1 MSNRVGR
8 KNIKYPQRPSTHIK
22 ETDSWKILQNSVP
35 SEWLLRG
42 VTERDYGI
50 DCYLEMV
57 GRDGSVRG
65 DLISIQLKGAESL
78 DWKQNNKQNRQEA
91 TFSGVKIETINY
103 WMNLA
108 VPVFLCVAE
117 TTTKKLYFAPIKNQ
131 VRTQYKKSTRQKSL
145 SFLLSTKHTLDD
157 DQGLLNFIICYIQEK
172 NFKDLIELS
181 RLLLIHLPQYYG
193 FIIGNQELDPFLG
206 VEPDDELMFTHIYMT
221 LHKLCNVLA
230 IDWDIKWLSDIYDE
244 DNKTWKDS
252 YYNLHNLTFTQIM
265 PQLNK
270 TLVVVLESIKNI
282 ITEFQKEFW
291 ESKEYIIYRKAK
303 ELDISNLDSL
313 IW

>member
-1 MSNRVGR
+1 M
-8 KNIKYPQRPSTHIK
+8 KFPQRPSTHIK

-42 VTERDYGI
+42 VTERDYGV

-65 DLISIQLKGAESL
+65 DLISIQLKGTESL
-78 DWKQNNKQNRQEA
+78 DWKQNEKQNRQEA
-91 TFSGVKIETINY
+91 KFSGVKIETINY

-117 TTTKKLYFAPIKNQ
+117 TSTKKLYFAPIKNQ
-131 VRTQYKKSTRQKSL
+131 VRNQYKKYKLQQSL
-145 SFLLSTKHTLDD
+145 SFALSTKHMLDD

-172 NFKDLIELS
+172 NFKELTELS
-181 RLLLIHLPQYYG
+181 RLLLIHLPQFYE
-193 FIIGNQELDPFLG
+193 FIMENQELDPFLG

-221 LHKLCNVLA
+221 LHNLCNVLA

-270 TLVVVLESIKNI
+270 KLVVVLESIKKI

-291 ESKEYIIYRKAK
+291 ETKEYIIYRKAK
-303 ELDISNLDSL
+303 ELDVSNLDSL
-313 IW
+313 IY

>member
-1 MSNRVGR
+1 M
-8 KNIKYPQRPSTHIK
+8 KYPQRPSTHIK

-42 VTERDYGI
+42 VTERDYGV

-65 DLISIQLKGAESL
+65 DLISIQLKGTESL
-78 DWKQNNKQNRQEA
+78 DWKQNDKQNRQEA

-131 VRTQYKKSTRQKSL
+131 VRTQYKKYTSQQSL
-145 SFLLSTKHTLDD
+145 SFLLSNKHMLDD

-172 NFKDLIELS
+172 SFKELIELS
-181 RLLLIHLPQYYG
+181 RLLLIHLPQYYE
-193 FIIGNQELDPFLG
+193 FIVGNQGLDPFLG
-206 VEPDDELMFTHIYMT
+206 VEPDEELMFTHIYMT
-221 LHKLCNVLA
+221 LHNLCNVLA
-230 IDWDIKWLSDIYDE
+230 IDWDIKWLSDIYKE
-244 DNKTWKDS
+244 DSTTWKDS
-252 YYNLHNLTFTQIM
+252 YYNIHNLTFTQIM

-270 TLVVVLESIKNI
+270 KLLEVLESIKKI

-291 ESKEYIIYRKAK
+291 ETKEYIIYRKAK
-303 ELDISNLDSL
+303 KLDLSNLDSL
-313 IW
+313 IY

>member
-1 MSNRVGR
+1 M
-8 KNIKYPQRPSTHIK
+8 KYPQRPSTHIK

-35 SEWLLRG
+35 SEWLLRE
-42 VTERDYGI
+42 VTERDYGV

-65 DLISIQLKGAESL
+65 DLISIQLKGTESL
-78 DWKQNNKQNRQEA
+78 DWKQNDKQNRQEA
-91 TFSGVKIETINY
+91 KFSGVKIETINY

-117 TTTKKLYFAPIKNQ
+117 TATKKLYFTPIKNQ
-131 VRTQYKKSTRQKSL
+131 VRNQYKKYKSQQSL
-145 SFLLSTKHTLDD
+145 SFLLSTKHMLDN

-172 NFKDLIELS
+172 NFKELTELS
-181 RLLLIHLPQYYG
+181 RLLLIHLPQYYE
-193 FIIGNQELDPFLG
+193 FIIENQELDPFIG
-206 VEPDDELMFTHIYMT
+206 VEPDEELMFTHIYMT
-221 LHKLCNVLA
+221 LHNLCNVLA

-252 YYNLHNLTFTQIM
+252 YYNLHNLTFAQIM

-270 TLVVVLESIKNI
+270 KLVDVLESIKKI

-291 ESKEYIIYRKAK
+291 ETKEYIIYRKAK
-303 ELDISNLDSL
+303 ELDVSSLDSL
-313 IW
+313 IY

>member
-1 MSNRVGR
+1 M
-8 KNIKYPQRPSTHIK
+8 KYPQRPSTHIK

-42 VTERDYGI
+42 VTERDYGV

-65 DLISIQLKGAESL
+65 DLISIQLKGTESL
-78 DWKQNNKQNRQEA
+78 DWKQNDKQNRQEA
-91 TFSGVKIETINY
+91 KFSGVKIETINY

-117 TTTKKLYFAPIKNQ
+117 TSTKKLYFAPIKNQ
-131 VRTQYKKSTRQKSL
+131 VRNQYKKYKSQQSL
-145 SFLLSTKHTLDD
+145 SFLLNTKHMLDD

-172 NFKDLIELS
+172 NFKELTELS
-181 RLLLIHLPQYYG
+181 RLLLIHLPQYYE
-193 FIIGNQELDPFLG
+193 FIIENQELDPFLG
-206 VEPDDELMFTHIYMT
+206 VEPDEELMFTHIYMT
-221 LHKLCNVLA
+221 LQNLCNVLA

-270 TLVVVLESIKNI
+270 KLVDVLESIKKI
-282 ITEFQKEFW
+282 ITEFQKDFW
-291 ESKEYIIYRKAK
+291 ETKEYIIYRKAK
-303 ELDISNLDSL
+303 ELDASKLDSL
-313 IW
+313 IY

>member
-1 MSNRVGR
+1 M
-8 KNIKYPQRPSTHIK
+8 KYPQRPSTHIK

-42 VTERDYGI
+42 VTERDYGV

-65 DLISIQLKGAESL
+65 DLISIQLKGTESL
-78 DWKQNNKQNRQEA
+78 DWKENEKQNGQEA
-91 TFSGVKIETINY
+91 KFSGVKIETINY

-117 TTTKKLYFAPIKNQ
+117 TSTKKLYFAPIKNQ
-131 VRTQYKKSTRQKSL
+131 VRNQYKKYKLQQSL
-145 SFLLSTKHTLDD
+145 SFTLSTKHMLDD
-157 DQGLLNFIICYIQEK
+157 DQGLSNFIICYIQEK
-172 NFKDLIELS
+172 NFKALTELS

-193 FIIGNQELDPFLG
+193 FIMENQELDPVLG

-221 LHKLCNVLA
+221 LHNLCNVLA

-244 DNKTWKDS
+244 DNNTWKDS

-270 TLVVVLESIKNI
+270 KLVVVLESIMKI

-291 ESKEYIIYRKAK
+291 ETKEYIIYRKAK
-303 ELDISNLDSL
+303 ELDVSNLDSL
-313 IW
+313 IH

>member
-1 MSNRVGR
+1 M
-8 KNIKYPQRPSTHIK
+8 KFPQRPSTHIK

-42 VTERDYGI
+42 VTERDYGV

-57 GRDGSVRG
+57 GSDGSVRG
-65 DLISIQLKGAESL
+65 DLISIQLKGTESL
-78 DWKQNNKQNRQEA
+78 EWKQNEKQNRQEA
-91 TFSGVKIETINY
+91 KFSGVKIETINY

-117 TTTKKLYFAPIKNQ
+117 TSTKKLYFAPIKNQ
-131 VRTQYKKSTRQKSL
+131 VRNQYKKYKLQQSL
-145 SFLLSTKHTLDD
+145 SFTLSTKHMLDD
-157 DQGLLNFIICYIQEK
+157 DQGLLNFIIYYIQEK
-172 NFKDLIELS
+172 NFKELTELS
-181 RLLLIHLPQYYG
+181 RLLLIHLPQYYE
-193 FIIGNQELDPFLG
+193 FIMENQELDPFIG
-206 VEPDDELMFTHIYMT
+206 IEPDDELMFTHIYMT
-221 LHKLCNVLA
+221 LHNLCNVLA
-230 IDWDIKWLSDIYDE
+230 IDWDIKWLSDIYNE

-270 TLVVVLESIKNI
+270 KLVVVLESIKKI

-291 ESKEYIIYRKAK
+291 ETKEYIIYRKAK
-303 ELDISNLDSL
+303 ELDVSNLDSL
-313 IW
+313 IY

>member
-1 MSNRVGR
+1 M
-8 KNIKYPQRPSTHIK
+8 KFPQRPSTHIK

-42 VTERDYGI
+42 VTERDYGV

-65 DLISIQLKGAESL
+65 DLISIQLKGTESL
-78 DWKQNNKQNRQEA
+78 DWKQNEKQNRQEA
-91 TFSGVKIETINY
+91 KFSGVKIETINY

-117 TTTKKLYFAPIKNQ
+117 TSTKKLYFAPIKNQ
-131 VRTQYKKSTRQKSL
+131 VRNQYRKYKCQQSL
-145 SFLLSTKHTLDD
+145 SFSLSTKHMLDD

-172 NFKDLIELS
+172 NFKELTESS
-181 RLLLIHLPQYYG
+181 RLLLIHLPQYYE
-193 FIIGNQELDPFLG
+193 FIIENQELDPFLG
-206 VEPDDELMFTHIYMT
+206 VEPDEELMFTHIYMT
-221 LHKLCNVLA
+221 LHNLCNVLA
-230 IDWDIKWLSDIYDE
+230 IDWGIKWLSDIYDE

-270 TLVVVLESIKNI
+270 KLVEVLESIKKI
-282 ITEFQKEFW
+282 ITDFQKEFW
-291 ESKEYIIYRKAK
+291 ETKEYIIYRKAK
-303 ELDISNLDSL
+303 GLDVSNLDSL
-313 IW
+313 IY

>member
-1 MSNRVGR
+1 M
-8 KNIKYPQRPSTHIK
+8 KYPQRPSTHIK

-42 VTERDYGI
+42 VTERDYGV

-57 GRDGSVRG
+57 GRDGSVKG
-65 DLISIQLKGAESL
+65 DLISIQLKGTESL
-78 DWKQNNKQNRQEA
+78 DWKKSDKQNRHEA

-103 WMNLA
+103 WMNFA

-117 TTTKKLYFAPIKNQ
+117 TAAKKLYFAPIKNQ
-131 VRTQYKKSTRQKSL
+131 VRTQYKKYTSQQSL

-172 NFKDLIELS
+172 NFKDLVELS
-181 RLLLIHLPQYYG
+181 RLLLIHLPQYYE
-193 FIIGNQELDPFLG
+193 FIIENQELDPFLG
-206 VEPDDELMFTHIYMT
+206 VEPNDELMFTHIYMT
-221 LHKLCNVLA
+221 LHNLCNVLA

-252 YYNLHNLTFTQIM
+252 YYNLHNLTFTQIL

-270 TLVVVLESIKNI
+270 TLVVVLESIKKI

-291 ESKEYIIYRKAK
+291 ETKEYIIYRKAK
-303 ELDISNLDSL
+303 DIDVSNLDSL

>member
-1 MSNRVGR
+1 M
-8 KNIKYPQRPSTHIK
+8 KYPQRPSTHIK

-42 VTERDYGI
+42 VTERDYGV

-65 DLISIQLKGAESL
+65 DLISVQLKGAESL
-78 DWKQNNKQNRQEA
+78 DWKQNNKQNRQDA

-131 VRTQYKKSTRQKSL
+131 VRTQYKKYTRQKSL
-145 SFLLSTKHTLDD
+145 SFFLSTKHNLDD

-181 RLLLIHLPQYYG
+181 RLLLIHLPQYYE

-270 TLVVVLESIKNI
+270 TLAVVLESIKKI

-291 ESKEYIIYRKAK
+291 ETEEYVIYRKAK
-303 ELDISNLDSL
+303 ELDVSNLDSL

>member
-1 MSNRVGR
+1 M
-8 KNIKYPQRPSTHIK
+8 KFPQRPSTHIK

-35 SEWLLRG
+35 SQWLLRG
-42 VTERDYGI
+42 VTERDYGV

-57 GRDGSVRG
+57 GSDGSVRG
-65 DLISIQLKGAESL
+65 DLISIQLKGTESL
-78 DWKQNNKQNRQEA
+78 EWKQNEKQNRQESK
-91 TFSGVKIETINY
+91 FSGVKIETINY

-117 TTTKKLYFAPIKNQ
+117 TSTKKLYFAPIKNQ
-131 VRTQYKKSTRQKSL
+131 VRNQYRKYKLQQSL
-145 SFLLSTKHTLDD
+145 SFTLSTKHMLDD

-172 NFKDLIELS
+172 NFKELTELS
-181 RLLLIHLPQYYG
+181 RLLLIHLPQYYE
-193 FIIGNQELDPFLG
+193 FIMENQELDPFIG
-206 VEPDDELMFTHIYMT
+206 IEPDDELMFTHIYMT
-221 LHKLCNVLA
+221 LHNLCNVLA
-230 IDWDIKWLSDIYDE
+230 IDWDIKWLSDIYNE

-270 TLVVVLESIKNI
+270 KLVVVLESIKKI

-291 ESKEYIIYRKAK
+291 ETKEYIIYRKAK
-303 ELDISNLDSL
+303 ELDVSNIDSL
-313 IW
+313 IY